1 MNDQGAMLITEL
13 TWLFGARSNCCD
25 PDHDLV
31 LACRI
36 CMSRCPFSTG
46 LATAFTATLELWLV
60 DDANAS
66 IGVDAQRQ
74 K

>member
-1 MNDQGAMLITEL
+1 MVEL
-13 TWLFGARSNCCD
+13 CD

-31 LACRI
+31 LACRV
-36 CMSRCPFSTG
+36 CMSRYPFSTG

-60 DDANAS
+60 DNANAS

>member
-1 MNDQGAMLITEL
+1 
-13 TWLFGARSNCCD
+13 
-25 PDHDLV
+25 
-31 LACRI
+31 
-36 CMSRCPFSTG
+36 MSRCPFSTG

>member
-1 MNDQGAMLITEL
+1 MYQ
-13 TWLFGARSNCCD
+13 RPS
-25 PDHDLV
+25 
-31 LACRI
+31 
-36 CMSRCPFSTG
+36 PFSTR
-46 LATAFTATLELWLV
+46 LATAFTGALELWLV